1 MTQNPFNTILTL
13 VVAVIM
19 ALMVIYI
26 IAPVIKNL
34 GILLIVIGILLV
46 VLGVWA
52 KIDDIFFL
60 GAAIAALG
68 LILVV
73 GASTYM
79 STLESNPVAKT
90 VLDAGTTLVNS
101 TKDAIP

>member
-1 MTQNPFNTILTL
+1 MTQNPFNTILIL

-34 GILLIVIGILLV
+34 GILLIVIGILLG
-46 VLGVWA
+46 VLA
-52 KIDDIFFL
+52 KIDNIFFI
-60 GAAIAALG
+60 GAATAVLG